1 MASIDFITIIFEEI
15 LKIDSSLISNY
26 PTVPDQ
32 LIYLILIPHIILFLF
47 LSGFGNV
54 LSHEH
59 KGMQYL
65 VSIGAYI
72 FIIYSG
78 WYGMLAQ
85 LASTWFT
92 IMIVF
97 GLILF
102 FMAKIFPPI
111 TAQKFGA
118 VGAKAGEKAFAFLGK
133 GKAIEKIDRE
143 ISYCNQEIARIR
155 QHGQAGGAEGR
166 QTAMI
171 LTAQYEAK
179 KHDLENE
186 RRKLEGSA

>member
-15 LKIDSSLISNY
+15 LKIDSNLLYNY

-47 LSGFGNV
+47 LAGFGGV

-59 KGMQYL
+59 KGMRYL

-102 FMAKIFPPI
+102 FISRIFPPI
-111 TAQKFGA
+111 TAQKFGKI
-118 VGAKAGEKAFAFLGK
+118 GAAAGEKTFAFLGK
-133 GKAIEKIDRE
+133 GKAIEKLDRE

-155 QHGQAGGAEGR
+155 QHGQGSREGA
-166 QTAMI
+166 QTSMI
-171 LTAQYEAK
+171 LIAQYEQK
-179 KHDLENE
+179 KHELENE
-186 RRKLEGSA
+186 RRKLEGSG